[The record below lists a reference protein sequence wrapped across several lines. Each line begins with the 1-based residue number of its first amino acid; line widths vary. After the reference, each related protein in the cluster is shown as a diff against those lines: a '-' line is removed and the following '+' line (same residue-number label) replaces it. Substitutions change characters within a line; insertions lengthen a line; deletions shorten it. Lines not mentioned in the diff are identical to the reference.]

1 MKNSAEKAA
10 IKVMERHITALNC
23 LDKDRLAETL
33 HFPHYRLVGSKLDS
47 WRDKETYL
55 TDFRKRA
62 GENWAQSKWNS
73 IEIQQSSS
81 DKVHLLVQ
89 VVRFDDKNT
98 IIAKFNSLWVITL
111 KEQKWAAQFR
121 SSFAAA

>member
-1 MKNSAEKAA
+1 MKNSAEEAA

-23 LDKDRLAETL
+23 LDEDRLAETL

-81 DKVHLLVQ
+81 DKVHLSVQ
-89 VVRFDDKNT
+89 VVRFDDKNK

>member
-1 MKNSAEKAA
+1 MKNSAEEAA

-23 LDKDRLAETL
+23 LDEDRLAETL

-73 IEIQQSSS
+73 IKIQPSSS
-81 DKVHLLVQ
+81 DKVHWLVQ
-89 VVRFDDKNT
+89 VVRFDDKIDNT
-98 IIAKFNSLWVITL
+98 IHYTKLLSLIQNNVFSTY
-111 KEQKWAAQFR
+111 
-121 SSFAAA
+121 